1 MTPASDLTVKETAQ
15 LAGVTASV
23 VEKALETKVLKAI
36 VRKARRRGGATRF
49 LPVNAVIY
57 LAAIKAAKL
66 TDLPV
71 KYKKALWAQ
80 LKALEVGALKPVEF
94 APMAILKVDELVSEP
109 YEKAL
114 RYVNARDAYIVSDPE
129 ILGGTPVIANTRI
142 TVYSVLARLQDGE
155 SLDEIAGDYPVV
167 PREAFE
173 AAAIYAKSNPLMGRP
188 KRPWHAA
195 A

>member
-1 MTPASDLTVKETAQ
+1 MKPAKRTKDSSPRSTGPASGQFEAKVGTHYALVL
-15 LAGVTASV
+15 LASTEPFG
-23 VEKALETKVLKAI
+23 
-36 VRKARRRGGATRF
+36 
-49 LPVNAVIY
+49 LPVH
-57 LAAIKAAKL
+57 AAIKAAKL

-80 LKALEVGALKPVEF
+80 LKMHKTGALKPVEF

-114 RYVNARDAYIVSDPE
+114 RYVNAQETHIVSNPE
-129 ILGGTPVIANTRI
+129 ILGGTPVIAKTRI
-142 TVYSVLARLQDGE
+142 TVYSVLARLEDGE
-155 SLDEIAGDYPVV
+155 GLNEIARDYPGV

-173 AAAIYAKSNPLMGRP
+173 AAAIYAKANPLMGRP